1 MIDDGVSIVDTWK
14 GWYMDHSTSY
24 QSMAHMSALS
34 YYSYDEAS
42 QEQGAISWSVEFHCP
57 ACKSS
62 LTPRLW
68 MSTLTLISCQLD
80 TIIKATG
87 VAPAALQ
94 IERHP
99 LLRQDDLIAYC
110 KDKNIHIT
118 AYSVCSLSHPET
130 IS

>member
-14 GWYMDHSTSY
+14 GWYMNHSTSY
-24 QSMAHMSALS
+24 QSIANTSVLS

-42 QEQGAISWSVEFHCP
+42 QEQGPISWSVEFHSP
-57 ACKSS
+57 ACKPS
-62 LTPRLW
+62 LTRMLCI
-68 MSTLTLISCQLD
+68 STLTLISCQLD
-80 TIIKATG
+80 TITKATG

-118 AYSVCSLSHPET
+118 AYSVCFPNHPET

>member
-1 MIDDGVSIVDTWK
+1 
-14 GWYMDHSTSY
+14 
-24 QSMAHMSALS
+24 
-34 YYSYDEAS
+34 
-42 QEQGAISWSVEFHCP
+42 
-57 ACKSS
+57 
-62 LTPRLW
+62 

-118 AYSVCSLSHPET
+118 AYSVCSPNHLET